1 MYYHYCCFS
10 DEENTV
16 WREKEKENKG
26 RLYMGIKLLNHYN
39 FPFVTGNFADF
50 VPKLETHSK
59 VLSN

>member
-1 MYYHYCCFS
+1 M
-10 DEENTV
+10 
-16 WREKEKENKG
+16 REKEKENKG